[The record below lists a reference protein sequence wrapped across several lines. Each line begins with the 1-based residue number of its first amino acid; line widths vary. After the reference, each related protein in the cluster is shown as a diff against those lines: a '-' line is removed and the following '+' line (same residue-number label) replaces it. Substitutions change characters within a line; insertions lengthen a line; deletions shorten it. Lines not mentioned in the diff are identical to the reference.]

1 MKITIEIPDNTV
13 LVTVS
18 LAVQNED
25 NPRNIMMGVI
35 PIFTKD
41 LKDGNT
47 VDLRPNATERKIVEV

>member
-13 LVTVS
+13 LATVS
-18 LAVQNED
+18 LAVQDKD

-35 PIFTKD
+35 PILTKD

-47 VDLRPNATERKIVEV
+47 VDLRPKDEKSEDTE